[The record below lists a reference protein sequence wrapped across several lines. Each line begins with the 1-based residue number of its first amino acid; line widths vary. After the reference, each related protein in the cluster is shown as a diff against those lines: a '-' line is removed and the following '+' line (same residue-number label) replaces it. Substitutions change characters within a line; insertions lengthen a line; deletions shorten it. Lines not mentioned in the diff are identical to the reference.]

1 MVYADFAVAFE
12 RILKLGGS
20 SLRPPSQGSYRQYKV
35 ISDTKRADEDRGMM
49 LAVQSILN
57 SHQNE
62 LPINEE
68 EAEKA
73 KVTVEANT
81 EAEEE
86 LPQIIWITGGP
97 GSSKR

>member
-1 MVYADFAVAFE
+1 
-12 RILKLGGS
+12 
-20 SLRPPSQGSYRQYKV
+20 
-35 ISDTKRADEDRGMM
+35 MM